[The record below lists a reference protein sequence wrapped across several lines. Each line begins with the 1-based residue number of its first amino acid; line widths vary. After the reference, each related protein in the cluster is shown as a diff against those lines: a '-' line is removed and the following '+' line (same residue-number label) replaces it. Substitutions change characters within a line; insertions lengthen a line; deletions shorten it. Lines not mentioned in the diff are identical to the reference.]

1 MMMMMMPAS
10 SATVRVDKA
19 TSDLLTNPDWAMNL
33 DICDYINSY
42 PGYPF
47 LGLSS
52 VSCPFFF
59 FLLHPCV
66 MLSGQV

>member
-19 TSDLLTNPDWAMNL
+19 TSDLLMNPDWAMNM

-42 PGYPF
+42 PG
-47 LGLSS
+47 
-52 VSCPFFF
+52 
-59 FLLHPCV
+59 
-66 MLSGQV
+66 